1 MCRCRCLYINVTYQF
16 VYLFHSPYGLFWINC
31 HLDEL
36 AFGRN
41 VVWTTLNE
49 LSFGRILMD
58 ELSLGQI
65 DVEPQEKSLI
75 TNAFNFIAELELIDN
90 RIDNNHFTQ
99 NTEKHFQETT
109 RNENE
114 ENGSFGKQVVAF
126 CVTIQSVRRKLRKN
140 AN

>member
-36 AFGRN
+36 AFERN

-75 TNAFNFIAELELIDN
+75 TNAFNFIAELELIDIYLDIQPK
-90 RIDNNHFTQ
+90 RQQPFHT
-99 NTEKHFQETT
+99 KY
-109 RNENE
+109 
-114 ENGSFGKQVVAF
+114 GKTF
-126 CVTIQSVRRKLRKN
+126 SRDDPKRK
-140 AN
+140 